1 MANTVV
7 INGDKRKF
15 TLSPDIKLY
24 ALIDAGFVK
33 SVKGNFNYEH
43 PLYNDSPYNAPTKL
57 KMTINKDLSHLTMV
71 VTDRTGLQKV
81 NIFKNKQLAPTVEL
95 LNYILKDL
103 EERKILVPVKDWFDG
118 R

>member
-1 MANTVV
+1 MANMVI
-7 INGDKRKF
+7 INGDTRKY
-15 TLSPDIKLY
+15 TLSPDLKLY

-33 SVKGNFNYEH
+33 TVKGNFNYEH

-57 KMTINKDLSHLTMV
+57 KMTINKEMTRLTMV
-71 VTDRTGLQKV
+71 VTDRNGLQKV

-103 EERKILVPVKDWFDG
+103 EERKIIVAVKD
-118 R
+118 

>member
-7 INGDKRKF
+7 INGDNRKF

-33 SVKGNFNYEH
+33 TPKGNYNYEH

-57 KMTINKDLSHLTMV
+57 KMTVNKDLSHLTMV
-71 VTDRTGLQKV
+71 ITDRNGLQKV
-81 NIFKNKQLAPTVEL
+81 NIFKNKQLVPTVEL
-95 LNYILKDL
+95 LDYILKDL
-103 EERKILVPVKDWFDG
+103 EERNILVPVKD
-118 R
+118 

>member
-43 PLYNDSPYNAPTKL
+43 PLYNDSPYDAPTKL

-103 EERKILVPVKDWFDG
+103 EERKILVPVKD
-118 R
+118 

>member
-1 MANTVV
+1 MSNTVV
-7 INGDKRKF
+7 INGDDRKF
-15 TLSPDIKLY
+15 TLSPELKLY

-33 SVKGNFNYEH
+33 TTKGNFNYEH

-57 KMTINKDLSHLTMV
+57 KMTIDKDLKRLTMV
-71 VTDRTGLQKV
+71 ITDRNGLQKV

-103 EERKILVPVKDWFDG
+103 EERNIIVAVKD
-118 R
+118 

>member
-1 MANTVV
+1 MSNTVV

-103 EERKILVPVKDWFDG
+103 EERKILVPVKD
-118 R
+118 

>member
-1 MANTVV
+1 MANSVV
-7 INGDKRKF
+7 INGDNRKF

-24 ALIDAGFVK
+24 ALIDAGFTK
-33 SVKGNFNYEH
+33 TTKGNFNYEH

-71 VTDRTGLQKV
+71 VTDRNGLQKV
-81 NIFKNKQLAPTVEL
+81 NIFKNKQLAATVDL

-103 EERKILVPVKDWFDG
+103 EERNIIVQVKD
-118 R
+118 